1 MPRTMRVEYP
11 DAIYHV
17 MDRGDRREDIFVND
31 VDRQNFLKTSLEQLA
46 RLGWKESDL
55 AGRLKSELG
64 KLAIAA
70 RLRRETTLP
79 IKWIAAR
86 VKIGTAKG
94 ARSVLN
100 RWAQAQDKAAN
111 ATIPCS
117 RLEFQSTV

>member
-1 MPRTMRVEYP
+1 MRVEYP

-86 VKIGTAKG
+86 VKIGTSKG

-100 RWAQAQDKAAN
+100 RWVHVQNKV
-111 ATIPCS
+111 ATASKPCS
-117 RLEFQSTV
+117 QLEFQSTV